1 MDMKP
6 VYSADGPSVIIVSH
20 DVSRVKA
27 AILAQTSAE
36 HFRLDGDAGEHLE
49 VSRRL
54 SVLKVLLLTET
65 IAGKNDREILRF
77 HIETVDVG
85 TRVYVSRIEQMRL
98 PGGGFNQ
105 DPLMD
110 KDHYMVLQ
118 TLLDKVKRQ
127 IEGT

>member
-65 IAGKNDREILRF
+65 IAGRTTEKSCASTSKPWTWD
-77 HIETVDVG
+77 
-85 TRVYVSRIEQMRL
+85 RVYVSRIEQMRL